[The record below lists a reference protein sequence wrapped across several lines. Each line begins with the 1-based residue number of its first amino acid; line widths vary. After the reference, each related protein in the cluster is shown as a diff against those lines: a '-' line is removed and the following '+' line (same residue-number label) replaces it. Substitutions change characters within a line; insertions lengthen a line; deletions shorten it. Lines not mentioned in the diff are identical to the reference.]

1 LTEWTVGVV
10 VAIVAVVFVAKR
22 VWSTPRS
29 VSDYFDPKKDRVP
42 LDPSKPEY
50 DVFVSHAGEQKRE
63 TVSHLVKELKDWGL
77 SVFVDYDM
85 TLGTPSTSAMIHAAN
100 HARVGLFVLS
110 NDFFDADREW
120 THKELLIFLARHKE
134 NPQTTYIVPL
144 FYNVGPFNKGAENLP
159 PLGKKLLNRVSEI
172 AGAEKFAGVTFDAE
186 LFEKVARDVAQLV
199 DSPLMTHLS
208 KGTEPLPKDAAPSA
222 ILTARYEVVP
232 FQGYDEFL
240 EKLKNWCIDPA
251 DKIGLRLVHGA
262 GGSGKTRAMVE
273 LTKRLRQDGVRAGF
287 LHKGTSS
294 EKFEKI
300 LENNINRQ
308 TVIVI
313 DYAESWPNL
322 RDMLQVLMNLKET
335 MHSGFLRIILLSRN
349 AGDWVSSLKTLDVRF
364 GSILADSCIL
374 TFPSLPEADRR
385 GMFAAAMDA
394 YKGRFGSK
402 EVKIEP
408 SLVVDAFRRVLYV
421 HMAALAAYNGLAF
434 KTSDELLDEILNH
447 EERFWGVEVSKKMK
461 DKDEWDVVEYKL
473 KLRQLVAAITLR
485 GGAVTKKSVE
495 VLVCSLQLDVVLG
508 DVAPL
513 LRRLYPSVT
522 LHIAPVEPDILGEG
536 LVFRTLSAKEDTN
549 KYLSQ
554 IFKDNEESA
563 VSTAFAL
570 LGRLSADKSAAEKW
584 ITQLLQQDVQ
594 GHALM
599 ALVTALSMIDSKHA
613 DTLTKSPH
621 NRIGS
626 ALAKSLIKVGTF
638 EIAQYIIARVPKDS
652 VSLRELAHWAAQ
664 KRVDHFRSNSG
675 GSSNELA
682 AALITLSNWQHNIG
696 QRESALQSTQEA
708 VKIRRQLAK
717 DRPDSFLPDLA
728 MSLSN
733 LGSDQSALGQRE
745 AALLSTREAVK
756 IRRQLAKDRPNAS
769 LPDLAES
776 LNNLGGMQSAL
787 GQLEAALQSTQEA
800 VNIRRQLA
808 KDRPDAFL
816 PYLARSLNNLGIRQ
830 SDLGQREAALTSTQ
844 EAVEIYRRLAKDRPD
859 AFLPDLAASLNNL
872 GSRQSVLGQRES
884 AFQSTQEA
892 VEIRRRLA
900 KDRPDAFLPD
910 LAMSLN
916 NLGSDQSDLG
926 QREAALQSTQEAVKI
941 RRQLAKDRPDAFL
954 PNLATSLNNLGIRYN
969 ALGQREAALQSAQE
983 AVEIRR
989 QLANDRPDAFLADLA
1004 ESLGNLSIFL
1014 TEDGQFESAIATAT
1028 ECVEKFEGLARRY
1041 PAVFADKLEK
1051 SREILQQARESV
1063 GVPV

>member
-1 LTEWTVGVV
+1 LAE
-10 VAIVAVVFVAKR
+10 AR
-22 VWSTPRS
+22 STPDAAEGAAAETTAFGEAR
-29 VSDYFDPKKDRVP
+29 YFNPKTDRVKF
-42 LDPSKPEY
+42 DKTKPVY
-50 DVFVSHAGEQKRE
+50 DVFVSHAGPQKRGD
-63 TVSHLVKELKDWGL
+63 VSHLVERLKDWGL

-100 HARVGLFVLS
+100 HARVGLFFLS
-110 NDFFDADREW
+110 NDFFDEDREW

-134 NPQTTYIVPL
+134 DPQTTHIVPL
-144 FYNVGPFNKGAENLP
+144 FFNVGPGSKNADKLP
-159 PLGKKLLNRVSEI
+159 LFGKDLLNRVSGI

-186 LFEKVARDVAQLV
+186 LFEKVAMVVAQLA
-199 DSPLMTHLS
+199 DSPLVTYLS
-208 KGTEPLPKDAAPSA
+208 KGSEPLPEGAPPSA
-222 ILTARYEVVP
+222 FLNARYEVVP
-232 FQGYDEFL
+232 FIFSDA
-240 EKLKNWCIDPA
+240 LKVFMAKFTVWCTKPTVPIA
-251 DKIGLRLVHGA
+251 LQIVHGS
-262 GGSGKTRAMVE
+262 GGAGKTRTMVE
-273 LTKRLRQDGVRAGF
+273 LIKRLRTKCRAGF
-287 LHKGTSS
+287 LPKGTSI
-294 EKFEKI
+294 EKFEKM
-300 LENNINRQ
+300 LSGSVNRH

-322 RDMLQVLMNLKET
+322 RDFLQVLMNFNET
-335 MHSGFLRIILLSRN
+335 VRSGFLRIILLSRN
-349 AGDWVSSLKTLDVRF
+349 AGDWVKLLKTADVRF
-364 GSILADSCIL
+364 GTLLADSCIL
-374 TFPSLPEADRR
+374 PFPSLPEADRR
-385 GMFAAAMDA
+385 GMFVAAMHA
-394 YKGRFGSK
+394 YKKRFGSK
-402 EVKIEP
+402 VVKIEP
-408 SLVVDAFRRVLYV
+408 SLVGDAFRSVLYV
-421 HMAALAAYNGLAF
+421 HMAALAAYNGIAF
-434 KTSDELLDEILNH
+434 TTSDELLEEILNH
-447 EERFWGVEVSKKMK
+447 EERFWGAEMRQQYERKA
-461 DKDEWDVVEYKL
+461 DWDVERYKS
-473 KLRQLVAAITLR
+473 KLHLLVAAITLR
-485 GGAVTKKSVE
+485 GGSRTETALES
-495 VLVCSLQLDVVLG
+495 LVHSLQLDSILG

-513 LRRLYPSVT
+513 LRRLYPSST
-522 LHIAPVEPDILGEG
+522 LHVAPVEPDILGEG
-536 LVFRTLSAKEDTN
+536 LVFRALSAKEDTN

-554 IFKDNEESA
+554 IFEDKEESA
-563 VSTAFAL
+563 LSTAFAL